1 MNPTVSTIII
11 TALVIVAI
19 GIVLNIGNPIISKSQ
34 TSAQIREAEEIMKHL
49 DNYIKEIASEGN
61 GSSRIFSFTASGGSF
76 MADAREDSIQFK
88 INGPRTMEYLSRK
101 KHGDL
106 YTISGNDVDCS
117 TTSNSLIMSNS
128 RLNITFQRKG
138 SSSNW
143 VAINTSQNILNI
155 TQRDLGITV
164 NFTNTSV
171 MINGDST
178 TSNGTGYS
186 EILRTGDNMPFCIAH
201 FHINSS
207 IEYDIYYTLFAG
219 ADFLVQEVRD
229 SLTAKTV
236 TTNLAFHIGNDD
248 MINVNKTS
256 FVSKNWYFSNLT
268 KRRNITITNNNGTQS
283 LTNYQMNLS
292 IPYDSDMQS
301 DFDDLRFTYYNSTLQ
316 EQTPIDYWI
325 ENYTATAANVWL
337 NITYVP
343 AGGQSTLYMY
353 YGNSSI
359 SNLSNGTNTFIF
371 WDDFEAN
378 RGWSFATTN
387 AEISGS
393 YTTDEY
399 NSATSSYRITI
410 PMGGSNSANDYGEL
424 NKIIPLSSLDKIK
437 ISVYSKGNN
446 SGGIWDDVYMRVL
459 INDTLVSNTQIP
471 SGDAVVPWDERTGN
485 YTPTGNSIK
494 IRLQLFFYNETTNRA
509 ERNVW
514 WDDIKIF
521 KYVVPEPTYQI
532 SNDEENYVLKE
543 TFTPSK
549 KYITSQNGN
558 LVVGLVFAGSHFYNI
573 SLDANYSSTDYL
585 FQLRQSAR
593 DNKVLIPLTNGTWN
607 NIDDKIMEVD
617 QDKLI
622 GTTFGDFSVS
632 QPNSVWTYLALIY
645 DDINLTKNIRWGA
658 GSHEIF
664 IKNTGK
670 VNDKTKIEMNI
681 TE

>member
-34 TSAQIREAEEIMKHL
+34 TSAQIQEAEEIMKHL

-76 MADAREDSIQFK
+76 VADAREDSIQFK

-101 KHGDL
+101 KRGDL

-117 TTSNSLIMSNS
+117 ATANNLIMSNS
-128 RLNITFQRKG
+128 RLNITFQKKG
-138 SSSNW
+138 SSSGW

-164 NFTNTSV
+164 NFTNTSI
-171 MINGDST
+171 MINDDST

-186 EILRTGDNMPFCIAH
+186 EILRTGDNRPFCIAH

-207 IEYDIYYTLFAG
+207 VEYDIYYTLFAG

-229 SLTAKTV
+229 SLTAKTI
-236 TTNLAFHIGNDD
+236 TTNLAFHIGDNDTIR
-248 MINVNKTS
+248 INETSINTKTS
-256 FVSKNWYFSNLT
+256 AHAHNATGTDGSTHTLKIRASDDIYADLVDFSDEVNTYMDIEFADLGIPPSAT
-268 KRRNITITNNNGTQS
+268 IDDVVFQVEYHTNSFTSASGCGDKR
-283 LTNYQMNLS
+283 
-292 IPYDSDMQS
+292 
-301 DFDDLRFTYYNSTLQ
+301 
-316 EQTPIDYWI
+316 
-325 ENYTATAANVWL
+325 
-337 NITYVP
+337 
-343 AGGQSTLYMY
+343 
-353 YGNSSI
+353 
-359 SNLSNGTNTFIF
+359 
-371 WDDFEAN
+371 DDFEVYN
-378 RGWSFATTN
+378 GTGYQCVEDWGHDT
-387 AEISGS
+387 SGS
-393 YTTDEY
+393 DVWW
-399 NSATSSYRITI
+399 NSS
-410 PMGGSNSANDYGEL
+410 D
-424 NKIIPLSSLDKIK
+424 
-437 ISVYSKGNN
+437 
-446 SGGIWDDVYMRVL
+446 
-459 INDTLVSNTQIP
+459 VSNII
-471 SGDAVVPWDERTGN
+471 DTGEKAN
-485 YTPTGNSIK
+485 NIK
-494 IRLQLFFYNETTNRA
+494 IRLRWDPEGTNEILYLDT
-509 ERNVW
+509 VKVL
-514 WDDIKIF
+514 I
-521 KYVVPEPTYQI
+521 
-532 SNDEENYVLKE
+532 NYTVNE

-558 LVVGLVFAGSHFYNI
+558 LVAGLVFAGSHFYNI
-573 SLDANYSSTDYL
+573 SLDANSTAEDYL

-593 DNKVLIPLTNGTWN
+593 DNKVLIPVTNGTWN

-632 QPNSVWTYLALIY
+632 QPNSAWTYLALIY

-664 IKNTGK
+664 IKNAGK

>member
-19 GIVLNIGNPIISKSQ
+19 GMVLNIGNPIISKSQ
-34 TSAQIREAEEIMKHL
+34 TSAQIQEAEEIMKHL

-186 EILRTGDNMPFCIAH
+186 EILRTGDNRPFCIAH

-207 IEYDIYYTLFAG
+207 VEYDIYYTLFAG

-236 TTNLAFHIGNDD
+236 TTNLAFHIGDNDTIR
-248 MINVNKTS
+248 INETSINTKTS
-256 FVSKNWYFSNLT
+256 AHAHNAT
-268 KRRNITITNNNGTQS
+268 
-283 LTNYQMNLS
+283 TNYGTTYTLEIRSSDDWYASLKDTGDDTYFQVEFADLG
-292 IPYDSDMQS
+292 IPSS
-301 DFDDLRFTYYNSTLQ
+301 ATIDDIIFQVEYNT
-316 EQTPIDYWI
+316 T
-325 ENYTATAANVWL
+325 
-337 NITYVP
+337 
-343 AGGQSTLYMY
+343 
-353 YGNSSI
+353 
-359 SNLSNGTNTFIF
+359 TFPVASGCGDKQ
-371 WDDFEAN
+371 DDFEVYN
-378 RGWSFATTN
+378 GVSYQCVEDWGHDT
-387 AEISGS
+387 SGS
-393 YTTDEY
+393 DMWW
-399 NSATSSYRITI
+399 NSSDVSSIIDT
-410 PMGGSNSANDYGEL
+410 GEKANG
-424 NKIIPLSSLDKIK
+424 
-437 ISVYSKGNN
+437 
-446 SGGIWDDVYMRVL
+446 
-459 INDTLVSNTQIP
+459 
-471 SGDAVVPWDERTGN
+471 
-485 YTPTGNSIK
+485 IK
-494 IRLQLFFYNETTNRA
+494 IRLR
-509 ERNVW
+509 
-514 WDDIKIF
+514 WD
-521 KYVVPEPTYQI
+521 PAGA
-532 SNDEENYVLKE
+532 SNKMLYLDTVKVLINYTVNE

-558 LVVGLVFAGSHFYNI
+558 LVAGLVFAGSHFYNI

-632 QPNSVWTYLALIY
+632 QPNSAWTYLALIY
-645 DDINLTKNIRWGA
+645 DDINLTKNIRLGT

-670 VNDKTKIEMNI
+670 ANDKTKIEMNI
-681 TE
+681 TK

>member
-34 TSAQIREAEEIMKHL
+34 TSAQIQEAEEIMKHL

-117 TTSNSLIMSNS
+117 TTANNLIMSNS

-186 EILRTGDNMPFCIAH
+186 EILRTGDNRPFCIAH

-207 IEYDIYYTLFAG
+207 VEYDIYYTLFAG

-236 TTNLAFHIGNDD
+236 TTNLAFHIGDNDTIR
-248 MINVNKTS
+248 INETSINTKTS
-256 FVSKNWYFSNLT
+256 AHAHN
-268 KRRNITITNNNGTQS
+268 
-283 LTNYQMNLS
+283 
-292 IPYDSDMQS
+292 
-301 DFDDLRFTYYNSTLQ
+301 
-316 EQTPIDYWI
+316 
-325 ENYTATAANVWL
+325 ATAMSGGEQYAFYNDPIRSSDNAYAYVKDL
-337 NITYVP
+337 DDDVNTHMNIEFADLGIPSSATIDDIIFQVEYH
-343 AGGQSTLYMY
+343 T
-353 YGNSSI
+353 NSFTSA
-359 SNLSNGTNTFIF
+359 SGCGDNR
-371 WDDFEAN
+371 DDFEVYNGTGYQCVEDWGHDTSGYDVWWNSSDVSSIIDTGEKAN
-378 RGWSFATTN
+378 GMKIRLRWDPGGTN
-387 AEISGS
+387 EMLYID
-393 YTTDEY
+393 TV
-399 NSATSSYRITI
+399 
-410 PMGGSNSANDYGEL
+410 
-424 NKIIPLSSLDKIK
+424 K
-437 ISVYSKGNN
+437 
-446 SGGIWDDVYMRVL
+446 VL
-459 INDTLVSNTQIP
+459 IN
-471 SGDAVVPWDERTGN
+471 
-485 YTPTGNSIK
+485 YTVN
-494 IRLQLFFYNETTNRA
+494 
-509 ERNVW
+509 
-514 WDDIKIF
+514 
-521 KYVVPEPTYQI
+521 
-532 SNDEENYVLKE
+532 E

-558 LVVGLVFAGSHFYNI
+558 LVAGLVFAGSHFYNI

-632 QPNSVWTYLALIY
+632 QPNSAWTYLALIY
-645 DDINLTKNIRWGA
+645 DDINLTKNIRLGT

-681 TE
+681 TK